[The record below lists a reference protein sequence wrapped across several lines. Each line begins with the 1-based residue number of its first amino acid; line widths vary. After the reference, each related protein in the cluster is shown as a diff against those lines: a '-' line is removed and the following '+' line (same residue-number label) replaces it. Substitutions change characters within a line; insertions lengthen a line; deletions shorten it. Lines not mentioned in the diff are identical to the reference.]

1 MTEQAADDTWEHI
14 QRPRRRRSIRRNEVS
29 EIRLPQ
35 QEDLS
40 KVVKVVELA
49 HLDDV
54 SLGRAIASLGV
65 RPKQGATGRNVKYY
79 RRNARILRLTD
90 EDDVPTPAG
99 RALLRLAEDEKIM
112 RLSHAFE
119 DSDVGRAWMRW
130 AKVTR
135 LEQLEPGSAPAFVTY
150 IREEQGQS
158 DNETWKRRTSTLRL
172 WCERF
177 QSSRQQH
184 DGLLKDPPHRESQI
198 LTPPHAT
205 KPVFDRGTALAIV
218 RGLSKGASHVDVATA
233 YFSLYGY
240 HDLMSQLERADLRLL
255 IGANEQA
262 RSQLSELLRVF
273 AASLDANFELS
284 LAQIR
289 EIAVRLH
296 RQLVRGRVR
305 VRYFEPR
312 ELESLHAKVF
322 IFDRNRA
329 YVTSSNLTRGG
340 LRTNIE
346 CGYQVMDADE
356 AGYLHGRFE
365 LYFEQARP
373 LSEPIISEIERSWA
387 FWGFGDPHLV
397 FLKILDVLFGRLPR
411 VRRVHYELAEFQRA
425 IVATLLARFESRRRL
440 MLIAPT
446 GMGKTIMAGY
456 VARALRE
463 QGEIDRIVIACK
475 NVSIFEMWQ
484 DTLRSFGISADRVRV
499 YDLERS
505 RDGGEPGEGASVDLT
520 SLYNS
525 LSNRDLIIVDECHH
539 FRRRAAKRQV
549 ALGKFM
555 AGPNPDAVGPR
566 ALLMTATPISTG
578 LKNLQTL
585 ASLVGDDSIEA
596 IEDVAVAEGIINIAL
611 GPILRDFGVE
621 EGQWIRLRF
630 GDVWRYFP
638 HIEVRTVNYNSCMTS
653 IFTALAGMDFSLVR
667 DGQDYTWLEVG
678 DDDVEDL
685 GGRHGVIRALLA
697 RRAESSPIAFVH
709 TLESLR
715 LGLAQHRLHPVDPP
729 RFEAQLDE
737 LTASMGA
744 VDVGRDPKLRE
755 LSKLIRRRS
764 PGDKILIFTEYRA
777 TAQLLHDTISQL
789 VEPRLVG
796 LITGDLSNADRKSLF
811 RRFAPV
817 AQRVDEPLAGGPLEM
832 LVATDAIAEGENL
845 QDARIVINYDVSWT
859 PLRLIQRVGR
869 VDRFT
874 TQKRWVKVRN
884 FFPGDSCYE
893 QIVNLWGR
901 LEDRASQQELFSGTN
916 VVGNRVRNSTEL
928 AQTTIELMETLYRD
942 KFDTK
947 GLHEQATAQL
957 PPTTLFER
965 LWSADVDALDRA
977 RALPD
982 GIQARIAGDRPGLY
996 VLLKHDGRTT
1006 ALFRPEGERVWREAP
1021 RECSHEKLL
1030 MDIRVEPGLP
1040 VLNPQTP
1047 LDAKVDMLV
1056 RSWLDAQSLPGHRL
1070 RVLAAFEICRR

>member
-1 MTEQAADDTWEHI
+1 MTDDTADETWEQI
-14 QRPRRRRSIRRNEVS
+14 QRPRRGRSRHRQEVS
-29 EIRLPQ
+29 AISLPQ

-40 KVVKVVELA
+40 KVVRVVELA

-54 SLGRAIASLGV
+54 SLGRAIASLGA
-65 RPKQGATGRNVKYY
+65 RPKQEATARNVMYY
-79 RRNARILRLTD
+79 RRNARLLRLTD
-90 EDDVPTPAG
+90 DNDVPTPAG
-99 RALLRLAEDEKIM
+99 RALLRLDPDEKIM

-119 DSDVGRAWMRW
+119 GSDVGRAWMQW
-130 AKVTR
+130 ARVTR

-150 IREEQGQS
+150 IREQQGQS
-158 DNETWKRRTSTLRL
+158 DNATWKRRTTTLRL

-177 QSSRQQH
+177 QQCRRQH
-184 DGLLKDPPHRESQI
+184 DGLLKDPPHRESP
-198 LTPPHAT
+198 LPTPPHAT
-205 KPVFDRGTALAIV
+205 TAVLDRGTALTVV
-218 RGLSKGASHVDVATA
+218 RALSKGASHVDVATA
-233 YFSLYGY
+233 YFSLHGY

-255 IGANEQA
+255 IGANDQA
-262 RSQLSELLRVF
+262 RDQLAELLRVF
-273 AASLDANFELS
+273 AASLEANFELS
-284 LAQIR
+284 LAQMR
-289 EIAVRLH
+289 GIAVRLH

-329 YVTSSNLTRGG
+329 YVTSSNLTSGG

-365 LYFEQARP
+365 HYFERARP
-373 LSEPIISEIERSWA
+373 LSEPIIAKIERSWA

-397 FLKILDVLFGRLPR
+397 FLKILDTLFGHLPR
-411 VRRVHYELAEFQRA
+411 VKRIRYDLAEFQRA
-425 IVATLLARFESRRRL
+425 IVATLLARLESRRRL

-456 VARALRE
+456 VARALMER
-463 QGEIDRIVIACK
+463 GEIGRVVIACK
-475 NVSIFEMWQ
+475 NGSIFEMWQ
-484 DTLRSFGISADRVRV
+484 EALRSFGISADRVRV
-499 YDLERS
+499 YDLERT
-505 RDGGEPGEGASVDLT
+505 RDGGEPGEGSSDDLT
-520 SLYNS
+520 SLFRS
-525 LSNRDLIIVDECHH
+525 LDERDLIIVDECHH

-549 ALGKFM
+549 ALGRFL
-555 AGPNPDAVGPR
+555 AGPRPDVTGPR

-596 IEDVAVAEGIINIAL
+596 LGDVAVADGIVNIAL

-621 EGQWIRLRF
+621 EGRWIRLRF
-630 GDVWRYFP
+630 GEVWRYFP
-638 HIEVRTVNYNSCMTS
+638 HVEVRTVHYRSCMST
-653 IFTALAGMDFSLVR
+653 IFRALADMDFSLAR
-667 DGQDYTWLEVG
+667 DSQDYAWLGVG

-697 RRAESSPIAFVH
+697 RRAESSPSAFSR

-715 LGLAQHRLHPVDPP
+715 QGLAQHRLRPVDRP

-737 LTASMGA
+737 LVASMRA
-744 VDVGRDPKLRE
+744 VDIRKDPKLHE
-755 LSKLIRRRS
+755 LMDLIRRRR

-777 TAQLLHDTISQL
+777 TAELLHDAIGEL

-796 LITGDLSNADRKSLF
+796 LITGELSNADRKSLF
-811 RRFAPV
+811 RRFAPM
-817 AQRVDEPLAGGPLEM
+817 AQRVEEPLAGASVEI

-874 TQKRWVKVRN
+874 THKRWVKVRN
-884 FFPGDSCYE
+884 FFPGDDCYE
-893 QIVNLWGR
+893 QIVDLWGR
-901 LEDRASQQELFSGTN
+901 LEERASQQEMFSGTN
-916 VVGNRVRNSTEL
+916 VVGNRVRRSTEL
-928 AQTTIELMETLYRD
+928 AQADIELMETLYRGEL
-942 KFDTK
+942 DTK
-947 GLHEQATAQL
+947 GLYEQATAQM

-965 LWSADVDALDRA
+965 LWSADVDALERA

-996 VLLKHDGRTT
+996 VLLRHEGRATS
-1006 ALFRPEGERVWREAP
+1006 LFRPEGELAWREAP
-1021 RECSHEKLL
+1021 RECSHEQLL
-1030 MDIRVEPGLP
+1030 MEIRVKPGSP
-1040 VLNPQTP
+1040 VLDPRTP
-1047 LDAKVDMLV
+1047 LDAEVDALV
-1056 RSWLDAQSLPGHRL
+1056 RSWLDARALAGRRL
-1070 RVLAAFEICRR
+1070 RVLAAFEICHR